1 MFQFLLI
8 VLTSLTCSTLTLP
21 QLFSPGR
28 SCNLVRSDTNSGS
41 DCFSEPECR
50 QECTTL
56 NQQRCANQPSSGCFV
71 QQCRTVTAS
80 QQCSQLSQ
88 QQCSIVYDLT

>member
-1 MFQFLLI
+1 MLI
-8 VLTSLTCSTLTLP
+8 LTTSTLSLP

-28 SCNLVRSDTNSGS
+28 TCNLVRSSTNSGS

-56 NQQRCANQPSSGCFV
+56 PQQRCATQPRSGCYV

-80 QQCSQLSQ
+80 QQCSQLPQ
-88 QQCSIVYDLT
+88 QQCSIVYDVK